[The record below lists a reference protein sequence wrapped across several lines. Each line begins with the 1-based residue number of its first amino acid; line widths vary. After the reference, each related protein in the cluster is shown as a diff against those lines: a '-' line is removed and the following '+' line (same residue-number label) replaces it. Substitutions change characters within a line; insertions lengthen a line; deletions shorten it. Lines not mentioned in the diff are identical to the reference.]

1 MQNLN
6 KENFFNEIGK
16 KYPQAF
22 AHFNQWIDEYK
33 KEIGWDELFNQAG
46 LPDDDKPVK
55 FHDLPYD
62 MQNGILARFDL
73 EKFHGKLGCSKI
85 MAHEPQRIENLFRD
99 VQRAI
104 EDRNIKLN

>member
-16 KYPQAF
+16 KYPQAL

-33 KEIGWDELFNQAG
+33 KEVGWDELFGNVYR
-46 LPDDDKPVK
+46 PDHSDEIK

-62 MQNGILARFDL
+62 MQNGIFARFDL
-73 EKFHGKLGCSKI
+73 EKFHGKLGCNKI
-85 MAHEPQRIENLFRD
+85 MAHEPHRIEKLFID
-99 VQRAI
+99 VQR
-104 EDRNIKLN
+104 